1 MKALFSRLTVN
12 NDALTPSS
20 STNSIAR
27 DNKAE
32 KRGRAI
38 SHNTYSDK
46 YQNGASLYAEPQD
59 ILYPSNAARQNGHH
73 EQKATTAR
81 PSTVQRHGTAT
92 SKASVLPLSTD
103 PALERRGTKTFF
115 ESLRGRKPPSTI
127 ETTGLANGGMRR
139 QCE

>member
-20 STNSIAR
+20 STNSVAR
-27 DNKAE
+27 DSKAD

-38 SHNTYSDK
+38 SNNTYSDK
-46 YQNGASLYAEPQD
+46 DQNGASLYADSQD
-59 ILYPSNAARQNGHH
+59 ILYPSNAAKQNAHH
-73 EQKATTAR
+73 EPKATTIR
-81 PSTVQRHGTAT
+81 PSVVQRHGSVTN
-92 SKASVLPLSTD
+92 KASVLPSTTD

-115 ESLRGRKPPSTI
+115 DSLRGRKPPSTI